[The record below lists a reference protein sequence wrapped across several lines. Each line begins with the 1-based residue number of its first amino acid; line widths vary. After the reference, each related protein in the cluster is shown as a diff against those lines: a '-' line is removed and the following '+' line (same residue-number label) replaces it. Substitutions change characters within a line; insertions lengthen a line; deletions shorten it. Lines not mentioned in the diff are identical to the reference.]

1 MIVIVRTGCCC
12 CWTFPPQQQIPQKDG
27 IFIKSTTNKQELDTT
42 YFFVCADIEFN
53 SNLSLYLVKLIMFGV
68 FVLVL
73 YQKRLK
79 KERKARRRLQDQLE
93 LEMKRRSQYEDALKN
108 SAAGDAL
115 RLINGKLLTSL

>member
-1 MIVIVRTGCCC
+1 MHTECIQPFYG
-12 CWTFPPQQQIPQKDG
+12 
-27 IFIKSTTNKQELDTT
+27 S
-42 YFFVCADIEFN
+42 
-53 SNLSLYLVKLIMFGV
+53 VKLIEFGV
-68 FVLVL
+68 FVSVL

-115 RLINGKLLTSL
+115 RLINGKLLSSLLHKIIS

>member
-1 MIVIVRTGCCC
+1 MYIQSFYG
-12 CWTFPPQQQIPQKDG
+12 
-27 IFIKSTTNKQELDTT
+27 S
-42 YFFVCADIEFN
+42 
-53 SNLSLYLVKLIMFGV
+53 VKLIEFGV
-68 FVLVL
+68 FVSVL

-115 RLINGKLLTSL
+115 RLINGKLLSSLLHKIIS